1 MTKPLRH
8 TTIFLAAL
16 LAAAAAAV
24 AAPAA
29 KASPAALQQATST
42 CWLDVINDWLDN
54 NQVDK
59 LYAIPCYTQAIQHLN
74 ALPDVKGYSSAI
86 DDIHRALLAAIREE
100 HSNGPGGGGGGS
112 SSGGGGAIGG
122 GSNGGGGSSSGGGSN
137 GTGAGGASNAS
148 QPFGGTASATSI
160 PLPLIVLGALAILLA
175 LAALGTWL
183 ARRYQ
188 GRRPAPAPAI
198 SRRR

>member
-1 MTKPLRH
+1 MTTPLRH
-8 TTIFLAAL
+8 TTILFAAL
-16 LAAAAAAV
+16 LAAVAATV
-24 AAPAA
+24 AAPSAQAA
-29 KASPAALQQATST
+29 PAALQQATSS

-54 NQVDK
+54 NQVDN

-86 DDIHRALLAAIREE
+86 DDIQRAELAAIHQERGDGG
-100 HSNGPGGGGGGS
+100 SGFTGGSNGNTSSGGPTPPGGGPNGSGPNGPGGNP
-112 SSGGGGAIGG
+112 SGGGH
-122 GSNGGGGSSSGGGSN
+122 
-137 GTGAGGASNAS
+137 NAS
-148 QPFGGTASATSI
+148 QPFGNAASATSI

-183 ARRYQ
+183 ARRFQ
-188 GRRPAPAPAI
+188 GRRPAPAPAV